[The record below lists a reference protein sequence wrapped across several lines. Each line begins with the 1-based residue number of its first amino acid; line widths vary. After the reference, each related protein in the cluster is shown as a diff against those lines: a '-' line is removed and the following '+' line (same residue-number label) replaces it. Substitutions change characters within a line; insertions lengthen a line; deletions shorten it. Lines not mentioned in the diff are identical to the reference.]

1 MALADSRAIMAVG
14 EAMVAL
20 LRTAYRPADFTA
32 DLEFR
37 TVTAREIGNNQ
48 IAAGVSFLLYRIVP
62 NGAHRTPPGRLD
74 PQGGRRQTQ
83 LPLDLHFLT
92 TVWGAEASLQHA
104 IAGWAMRMLEDTPL
118 ISSGL
123 LNATAPGSFR
133 AEEVVELGLAEL
145 SNEDLLRIWEVLGT
159 NTYQLSVPYLAR
171 VVRIESLQPMPEPG
185 GLPVQERAQDI
196 GVLRAEPA
204 LEA

>member
-1 MALADSRAIMAVG
+1 MAIG
-14 EAMVAL
+14 EALVTL
-20 LRTAYRPADFTA
+20 LRTAYRPADFA
-32 DLEFR
+32 VDLEFR
-37 TVTAREIGNNQ
+37 TVTARDIARSQ

-62 NGAHRTPPGRLD
+62 NGGQRTPAGRLD
-74 PQGGRRQTQ
+74 AQGRRRQTQ
-83 LPLDLHFLT
+83 LPLDLHFLM

-118 ISSGL
+118 LPSGL

-133 AEEVVELGLAEL
+133 AEEVVEVGLAEL

-159 NTYQLSVPYLAR
+159 SMYQLSVPYLAR
-171 VVRIESLQPMPEPG
+171 VVRIESLQPQPAPG

-196 GVLRAEPA
+196 GVLRAAPA
-204 LEA
+204 LGQ

>member
-1 MALADSRAIMAVG
+1 MADTRAIMAVG
-14 EAMVAL
+14 EAIVAL
-20 LRTAYRPADFTA
+20 LRTAYQPADFA
-32 DLEFR
+32 VDLEFR
-37 TVTAREIGNNQ
+37 TVTARDIANNQ

-62 NGAHRTPPGRLD
+62 NGAHRTPPGLD
-74 PQGGRRQTQ
+74 QQGRRRQTQ
-83 LPLDLHFLT
+83 LPLDLHFLM

-104 IAGWAMRMLEDTPL
+104 IAGWAMRMFEDTPL

-145 SNEDLLRIWEVLGT
+145 SNEDLLRIWEVLGNST
-159 NTYQLSVPYLAR
+159 FQLSVPYLAR

-196 GVLRAEPA
+196 GVLRADPA

>member
-1 MALADSRAIMAVG
+1 MAVG
-14 EAMVAL
+14 EAIVTL
-20 LRTAYRPADFTA
+20 LRTAYRPSDFA
-32 DLEFR
+32 VDLEFR
-37 TVTAREIGNNQ
+37 TVTARDVATSQ
-48 IAAGVSFLLYRIVP
+48 ITAGVSFLLYRIIP

-74 PQGGRRQTQ
+74 PHGPRRQTQ
-83 LPLDLHFLT
+83 LPVDLHYLM

-118 ISSGL
+118 IPSAL

-185 GLPVQERAQDI
+185 GRRVQERAQDV
-196 GVLRAEPA
+196 GVLRPTPA
-204 LEA
+204 LEG